1 MIRRIANVA
10 LIGGLLLFTQRV
22 AFAQDGDTVVS
33 AIDTVWILIAA
44 FLVFFMQAGFG
55 FLEAGFVRSKNVVNI
70 MAENLMDTTMTTI
83 GFIIAGFGLMF
94 GSGNAFFGTEWFYLL
109 GIPDV
114 YPGLTIPTL
123 AFFFFQ
129 FAFCAAASTIASGLM
144 AERTDFKAD
153 LAYSFIAGLILYPIF
168 GHWVWGGGWL
178 AELGY
183 LDFAGSSV
191 VHLVGAYIG
200 LAGTLMLG
208 KRRDKVFGKSI
219 RGHNIPLAAL
229 GTFILWLGW
238 FGFNPGSQL
247 AADAPEISLI
257 VVTTDFAATT
267 GAISAMFLS
276 YFHTR
281 KWDVSM
287 AFNGA
292 LGGLVAIT
300 APTAFVTPQA
310 ALVIGAIA
318 GGISYY
324 GVGLMERLRIDDPVG
339 AFPVHG
345 LNGIFGVLAIGIWG
359 VDGLGLLH
367 GGGFTQ
373 LGIQA
378 VGLLA
383 CTLWTLPLS
392 FLMFY
397 VIDKTIG
404 LRISPEVEAAGIDL
418 FYHGIESYPEF
429 DGIELHGIQVKE
441 WELPRPANGN
451 GSPQP
456 AAPEKVEVW
465 EDA

>member
-1 MIRRIANVA
+1 M
-10 LIGGLLLFTQRV
+10 LLAFFTKS
-22 AFAQDGDTVVS
+22 AHAQEATVDESILSSV
-33 AIDTVWILIAA
+33 DTVWVLISA

-70 MAENLMDTTMTTI
+70 MAENLMDTTATTV

-94 GSGNAFFGTEWFYLL
+94 SSGNNFFGTEWFFLN

-129 FAFCAAASTIASGLM
+129 FAFSAAAATIASGLM
-144 AERTDFKAD
+144 AERTDFRAD
-153 LAYSFIAGLILYPIF
+153 LIYSFFSGLLIYPIF

-178 AELGY
+178 AQLGY

-191 VHLVGAYIG
+191 VHMVGALIG
-200 LAGTLMLG
+200 LAGTIVLG
-208 KRRDKVFGKSI
+208 KRRDKEFGKTTI

-229 GTFILWLGW
+229 GTFVLWLGW

-247 AADAPEISLI
+247 NADPLPIALI

-267 GAISAMFLS
+267 GAITAMFLS

-287 AFNGA
+287 GMNGC

-300 APTAFVTPQA
+300 APCAFVTPQA
-310 ALVIGAIA
+310 ALLIGIIA
-318 GGISYY
+318 GILTYY
-324 GVGLMERLRIDDPVG
+324 GVFLMEKLRIDDPVG

-345 LNGIFGVLAIGIWG
+345 MNGMFGILAIGIWG

-367 GGGFTQ
+367 GGGFHQ

-378 VGLLA
+378 LGIVSCIAFVLPIAFLL
-383 CTLWTLPLS
+383 
-392 FLMFY
+392 FLGIKY
-397 VIDKTIG
+397 TIG
-404 LRISPEVEAAGIDL
+404 LRVSPETEATGIDL
-418 FYHGIESYPEF
+418 EYHGIESYPEF
-429 DGIELHGIQVKE
+429 AGVELHGVAI
-441 WELPRPANGN
+441 N
-451 GSPQP
+451 SPTLS
-456 AAPEKVEVW
+456 
-465 EDA
+465 D